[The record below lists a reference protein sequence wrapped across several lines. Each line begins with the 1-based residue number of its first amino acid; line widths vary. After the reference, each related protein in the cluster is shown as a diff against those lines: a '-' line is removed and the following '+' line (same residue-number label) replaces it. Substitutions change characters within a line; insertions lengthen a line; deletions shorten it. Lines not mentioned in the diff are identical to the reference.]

1 MLAGLIAQGAKMFST
16 LGYLYTILEYGRS
29 LMFVR

>member
-1 MLAGLIAQGAKMFST
+1 MLAGLIAQGSKNVFT
-16 LGYLYTILEYGRS
+16 LGNLYTTLELGRS